1 MPRANAFQAKQA
13 MLGSVRNHEGHSMNL
28 AQGTQI
34 DVVVQALRE
43 KLEQQAGVMQAF
55 HDLDTDNSNQL
66 SVDEFAEVLKKI
78 GFKLPR
84 RQLEAVIAR
93 YAHRDVSN
101 PGLSPASHTVHPLH
115 RTPTPVL
122 TCRAC

>member
-1 MPRANAFQAKQA
+1 MVLMPRANAFQAKQA

-93 YAHRDVSN
+93 CTHIATSRTLDLALPRTPYTHC
-101 PGLSPASHTVHPLH
+101 TVHLH
-115 RTPTPVL
+115 R
-122 TCRAC
+122 C

>member
-1 MPRANAFQAKQA
+1 

-93 YAHRDVSN
+93 CTHIATSRTLDLALPRTPYTHC
-101 PGLSPASHTVHPLH
+101 TVHLH
-115 RTPTPVL
+115 R
-122 TCRAC
+122 C